1 MANDIDL
8 TENFL
13 SNYNHLFEQLI
24 SKSINDILN
33 EPEL

>member
-1 MANDIDL
+1 MANDVDL

-13 SNYNHLFEQLI
+13 QSYNHLFEQLI
-24 SKSINDILN
+24 SKSITDILN